1 MSEREIKEIFINFKQ
16 KSPITCSQ
24 IILGLGFSLN
34 RNFKFNYLKVF
45 ASGEYHRLL
54 TSFLLYGDGLYQTI
68 LNSFS
73 VAGNSVLETSFK
85 RKDFIK
91 LQLLAMV
98 GIVALE
104 VLLLT
109 EDTRY
114 EFGER

>member
-1 MSEREIKEIFINFKQ
+1 
-16 KSPITCSQ
+16 
-24 IILGLGFSLN
+24 
-34 RNFKFNYLKVF
+34 
-45 ASGEYHRLL
+45 L

-114 EFGER
+114 EFKVFGGLLDLTMKWIYFFRNSSKKVRILDQKLDLVFFGSVYMLWFSTGWD